1 LGGAFVKEITFG
13 LLDTGFSD
21 LYFSNRLTI
30 TEVVQVRKHIE
41 PEVSRLAALNIS
53 DVYRD
58 KLNAALK
65 QERQPF
71 TSPDELMKKLTAVHI
86 ILAEM
91 CGNRIF
97 EGMIVAIISLTRR
110 IIRAQLEDLLAL
122 HDIGEHDDVVQAVI
136 DGNPEAAEKA
146 MAIHSASFGNA
157 FLRLEKTDPSKLNH
171 SKAKGLPQIKY

>member
-1 LGGAFVKEITFG
+1 
-13 LLDTGFSD
+13 
-21 LYFSNRLTI
+21 
-30 TEVVQVRKHIE
+30 
-41 PEVSRLAALNIS
+41 
-53 DVYRD
+53 
-58 KLNAALK
+58 
-65 QERQPF
+65 
-71 TSPDELMKKLTAVHI
+71 
-86 ILAEM
+86 M